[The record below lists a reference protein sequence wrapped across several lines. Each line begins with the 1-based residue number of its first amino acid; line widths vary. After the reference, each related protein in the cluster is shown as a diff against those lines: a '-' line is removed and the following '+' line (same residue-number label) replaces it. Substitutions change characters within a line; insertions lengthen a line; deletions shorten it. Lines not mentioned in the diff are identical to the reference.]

1 MTAKTEFQKQEYQ
14 QQVAFFASCADA
26 ETGYKGNELRLMPS
40 SKDANLHPDYCKR
53 MIKSFGCSDAPEIGW
68 HEYANHGASSQ
79 VCCVNFLFPFAD
91 KPELLGRWIDHVLA
105 VDGARPEVIE
115 RRNGEDHYVAFEW
128 FPKTDYLNEER
139 KKKRT
144 RGSNSTSVDAAV
156 CYRLGSERRLL
167 LIEWKYTENYDATR
181 TKDERDSERLSRYQ
195 NIWKRPHGPIRA
207 DADVQL
213 EEFLLNP
220 WYQLLRQQMTAY
232 HAESDPQ
239 SCYDHAMLLHIS
251 PKANDDLRCAKGPLD
266 RFGGDLFE
274 AFSKLLN
281 DRSRNQFV
289 SIDTA
294 EAFSVLSQWPE
305 ATWFGWLQNRYPA
318 LTKVPSPSASS

>member
-1 MTAKTEFQKQEYQ
+1 MTAKTKFQKQEYQ
-14 QQVAFFASCADA
+14 QQADFFASCADA
-26 ETGYKGNELRLMPS
+26 ETGDEECMLMPS
-40 SKDANLHPDYCKR
+40 SKDANLHPDYRKR
-53 MIKSFGCSDAPEIGW
+53 MTKSFDCSDAPKIGW
-68 HEYANHGASSQ
+68 STQANHGASTQ

-105 VDGARPEVIE
+105 IDGARPEVIE

-128 FPKTDYLNEER
+128 FPKTDYLNEGDEDG
-139 KKKRT
+139 KRS
-144 RGSNSTSVDAAV
+144 RGIFSTSLNAAV

-167 LIEWKYTENYDATR
+167 LIEWKYTEGSGANKRTKEDEAGDAT
-181 TKDERDSERLSRYQ
+181 RLSRYQ

-213 EEFLLNP
+213 EEFFLNP

-318 LTKVPSPSASS
+318 LT